1 MTPIVTTPHPNT
13 NRRWSSS
20 GNATVRPN
28 ALIVDGL
35 KLPFAVATAAKIH
48 SQLFEG
54 RLDRLAEPPANLVFC
69 SPSPDQ
75 SHFPHRGR
83 RHPT

>member
-13 NRRWSSS
+13 DRRWASS
-20 GNATVRPN
+20 GDATVRPN

-35 KLPFAVATAAKIH
+35 KLPSAVSTAAKIH
-48 SQLFEG
+48 SQPFEG
-54 RLDRLAEPPANLVFC
+54 RLDRLAEPPPNLVFR
-69 SPSPDQ
+69 SPYPDQ

-83 RHPT
+83 HHQT